1 MPKVLKYLLL
11 ALAGLIALLVL
22 AAAIIAA
29 TFDPND
35 YKPTLI
41 RLVQDKTQRTLSIPG
56 DIKLMFFPRI
66 GADLGKVAIS
76 ERQNARVFASAEHA
90 QVAVALMPVFSRQF
104 IIDQIHVDGLVV
116 NLHRYKDHSTNYDD
130 LLPKED
136 DRSAP
141 PATTSTPEKP
151 QAVQFDVAGISLTN
165 ASLGLTDETKNST
178 LAVSRLNLRTGPIA
192 QGKKSNFELRAEVKS
207 DKPQLALTVN
217 AKSNFTLD
225 LAQQRHVFDSFTAG
239 LTGAAADMSH
249 LQITLSAPSF
259 ELSPQALK
267 APALALDAA
276 ITQGTRSTTA
286 KLGGA
291 LSGDLAAQRFELSNL
306 SLEAALPNPAGGT
319 LALSAK
325 GKASVNLPR
334 EAVQASLAG
343 KLDGMRLDAQLGL
356 SRFSPPAYSFNVTL
370 DDLDADRYMAKRTP
384 TPTAKTG
391 PATTKGAGSSTAPE
405 LPTPENPFDLS
416 TLQSLDARGTL
427 KVASLKFANIRTSN
441 VRLELH
447 AASGKVNIN
456 PMTASLYGGSLAGSL
471 SASASKSPRFAVQQS
486 LRNINIGPLLKDALD
501 KNPVDGKGDVTIDIS
516 ATGATV
522 SQLKRALN
530 GTARLALQDGAI
542 NGINLAATIRNAK
555 AQIGMLQG
563 QTAPQQGSA
572 STQEKTDFTELS
584 GSFKIANGVAHND
597 DLSAKTPLLRLGG
610 NGDINLGED
619 RLDYTVKATVVSTL
633 QGQGGPELQ
642 QLKGLT
648 VPVKLSGPFNAIR
661 WEIDFASLASDLVK
675 GKVEAEVQ
683 KQVDTQK
690 GQLEQ
695 QLKDQLKGLFGK

>member
-11 ALAGLIALLVL
+11 ALAGLVALLVL
-22 AAAIIAA
+22 AAIIVAA
-29 TFDPND
+29 TFNPND

-41 RLVQDKTQRTLSIPG
+41 QLVQDKTQRTLSIPG
-56 DIKLMFFPRI
+56 DIKLTFFPRI

-90 QVAVALMPVFSRQF
+90 QVAVALLPAFSKQF
-104 IIDQIHVDGLVV
+104 IIDQILVDGLVV
-116 NLHRYKDHSTNYDD
+116 NLHRYKDHTTNYDD

-136 DRSAP
+136 GNVQPSTA
-141 PATTSTPEKP
+141 TSTPEEAH
-151 QAVQFDVAGISLTN
+151 AVQFDVGGISLTN
-165 ASLGLTDETKNST
+165 ASLGLRDEAKNST
-178 LAVSRLNLRTGPIA
+178 LAASKLNLRTGPIA
-192 QGKKSNFELRAEVKS
+192 QGKKSNFELSAEVKG
-207 DKPQLALTVN
+207 DKPSLALTVN

-225 LAQQRHVFDSFTAG
+225 LAQQRHVFDGFSAS
-239 LTGAAADMSH
+239 LKGAAADIPQLEM
-249 LQITLSAPSF
+249 TLSAPSF

-267 APALALDAA
+267 APALALEAT
-276 ITQGTRSTTA
+276 ITQGARSTTA

-291 LSGDLAAQRFELSNL
+291 LTGDLTAQRFELSNL

-334 EAVQASLAG
+334 EAVQASLSG
-343 KLDGMRLDAQLGL
+343 KLDGMRVEAQVGL
-356 SRFSPPAYSFNVTL
+356 TRFSPPAYSFDMAL
-370 DDLDADRYMAKRTP
+370 DDLDADRYMAKSTP
-384 TPTAKTG
+384 AAKTG
-391 PATTKGAGSSTAPE
+391 PPPTKASGSSAAPGSPAPE
-405 LPTPENPFDLS
+405 SPFDLS
-416 TLQSLDARGTL
+416 ALQSLDARGTL

-447 AASGKVNIN
+447 AANGKVNIN

-471 SASASKSPRFAVQQS
+471 SASASKTPHFTVQQT

-522 SQLKRALN
+522 SQLKRALY

-563 QTAPQQGSA
+563 QTTPQQGTA

-597 DLSAKTPLLRLGG
+597 DLSAKTPLLRIGG

-661 WEIDFASLASDLVK
+661 WEIDFGNLVGDLVK

-690 GQLEQ
+690 GQIEQ

>member
-11 ALAGLIALLVL
+11 ALAGLVALLVL
-22 AAAIIAA
+22 AAIIVAA
-29 TFDPND
+29 TFNPND

-41 RLVQDKTQRTLSIPG
+41 QLVQDKTQRTLSIPG
-56 DIKLMFFPRI
+56 DIKLTFFPRI

-90 QVAVALMPVFSRQF
+90 QVTVALLPAFSKQF
-104 IIDQIHVDGLVV
+104 IIDQILVDGLVV
-116 NLHRYKDHSTNYDD
+116 NLHRYKDHTTNYDD
-130 LLPKED
+130 LLPKGD
-136 DRSAP
+136 GNAQPSTA
-141 PATTSTPEKP
+141 TSTPEETH
-151 QAVQFDVAGISLTN
+151 AVQFDVGGISLTD
-165 ASLGLTDETKNST
+165 ASLGLTDEAKNST
-178 LAVSRLNLRTGPIA
+178 LAVSKLNLRTGPIA
-192 QGKKSNFELRAEVKS
+192 QGKKSNFELSAEVKG
-207 DKPQLALTVN
+207 DKPSLALTIN

-225 LAQQRHVFDSFTAG
+225 LAQQRHVFDGFSAS
-239 LTGAAADMSH
+239 LKGAAADIPQ
-249 LQITLSAPSF
+249 LQMTLSAPSF

-267 APALALDAA
+267 APALALEAT
-276 ITQGTRSTTA
+276 ITQGARSTTA

-291 LSGDLAAQRFELSNL
+291 LTGDLTAQRFELSNL

-334 EAVQASLAG
+334 EAVQASLSG
-343 KLDGMRLDAQLGL
+343 KLDGMRVEAQVGL
-356 SRFSPPAYSFNVTL
+356 TRFSPPAYSFDIAL
-370 DDLDADRYMAKRTP
+370 DDLDADRYLVKSTP
-384 TPTAKTG
+384 AAKTG
-391 PATTKGAGSSTAPE
+391 PPPTKASGSSAAPE
-405 LPTPENPFDLS
+405 SPAPESPFDLS
-416 TLQSLDARGTL
+416 ALQSLDARGTL

-447 AASGKVNIN
+447 AANGKVNIN

-471 SASASKSPRFAVQQS
+471 SASASKTPHFTAQQT

-522 SQLKRALN
+522 SQLKRALY

-555 AQIGMLQG
+555 AKIGMLQG
-563 QTAPQQGSA
+563 QPAPQQGAA

-597 DLSAKTPLLRLGG
+597 DLSAKTPLLRIGG

-648 VPVKLSGPFNAIR
+648 VPVKLSGPFNAVR
-661 WEIDFASLASDLVK
+661 WEIDFASLAGDLVK

-690 GQLEQ
+690 GQMEQ

>member
-1 MPKVLKYLLL
+1 MPKALKYLLL
-11 ALAGLIALLVL
+11 ALAGLVALLVL
-22 AAAIIAA
+22 AALIIAV
-29 TFDPND
+29 TFNPND

-41 RLVQDKTQRTLSIPG
+41 KLVQDKTQRTLSIPG
-56 DIKLMFFPRI
+56 DIKLTFFPRI

-90 QVAVALMPVFSRQF
+90 QVALALMPIFSRQF
-104 IIDQIHVDGLVV
+104 IIDQVLVDGLVV
-116 NLHRYKDHSTNYDD
+116 NLHRYKNNTTNYDD
-130 LLPKED
+130 LLSKED
-136 DRSAP
+136 GNAK
-141 PATTSTPEKP
+141 PATATPTPEEAH
-151 QAVQFDVAGISLTN
+151 AVQLDVGGISLNN

-178 LAVSRLNLRTGPIA
+178 LAVSKLNLRTGPIA
-192 QGKKSNFELRAEVKS
+192 QGKKSNFELSAEVKG

-225 LAQQRHVFDSFTAG
+225 LAQQRHVFDGFTAS
-239 LTGAAADMSH
+239 LKGAAADMSN
-249 LQITLSAPSF
+249 LQMTLSAPSF
-259 ELSPQALK
+259 QLSPQALK
-267 APALALDAA
+267 APALALEAA

-291 LSGDLAAQRFELSNL
+291 LSGDLTAQRFELSNL

-334 EAVQASLAG
+334 EAVQASLSG
-343 KLDGMRLDAQLGL
+343 KLDGMRMEAQLGL
-356 SRFSPPAYSFNVTL
+356 NRFSPPAYSFDIAL
-370 DDLDADRYMAKRTP
+370 DDLDADRYLAKSTP
-384 TPTAKTG
+384 VTKTG
-391 PATTKGAGSSTAPE
+391 STAPSSGSNAA
-405 LPTPENPFDLS
+405 PESPAPESPFDLS
-416 TLQSLDARGTL
+416 ALQSLDARGTL
-427 KVASLKFANIRTSN
+427 KVASFKFANIRSSH

-447 AASGKVNIN
+447 AANGKVNIN

-471 SASASKSPRFAVQQS
+471 SASASKTPRFAVQQT
-486 LRNINIGPLLKDALD
+486 LRNINIGPLLKDAVD

-522 SQLKRALN
+522 SQLKRSIN

-555 AQIGMLQG
+555 AKIGMLQG
-563 QTAPQQGSA
+563 QPAPQQGTA
-572 STQEKTDFTELS
+572 STQEKTDFTELNS
-584 GSFKIANGVAHND
+584 SFKIANGVAHND
-597 DLSAKTPLLRLGG
+597 DLSAKTPLLRIGG

-648 VPVKLSGPFNAIR
+648 IPVKLSGPFNAIR
-661 WEIDFASLASDLVK
+661 WEIDFGSLVGDLVK

-690 GQLEQ
+690 GQIEQ
-695 QLKDQLKGLFGK
+695 QLRDQLKGIFGK

>member
-11 ALAGLIALLVL
+11 ALTSLIALLVL
-22 AAAIIAA
+22 AAVIIAA

-76 ERQNARVFASAEHA
+76 ERQSARVFASAEHA
-90 QVAVALMPVFSRQF
+90 QVAVALMPAFSRQF

-130 LLPKED
+130 LLPKES
-136 DRSAP
+136 DRSSP
-141 PATTSTPEKP
+141 LTATPTPEEP
-151 QAVQFDVAGISLTN
+151 HAVQFDVGGISLTN
-165 ASLGLTDETKNST
+165 ASLGLTDDAKNST
-178 LAVSRLNLRTGPIA
+178 LAVSKLNLRTGPIA
-192 QGKKSNFELRAEVKS
+192 QGKKSNFELSAEVNS
-207 DKPQLALTVN
+207 DQPKLALTVN

-225 LAQQRHVFDSFTAG
+225 LAQQRHVFDGFTAG
-239 LTGAAADMSH
+239 LTGAAADISH

-259 ELSPQALK
+259 ELSPQAFK

-276 ITQGTRSTTA
+276 ITQGTRSTSA
-286 KLGGA
+286 KLGCA

-334 EAVQASLAG
+334 EAVQASLVG
-343 KLDGMRLDAQLGL
+343 KLDGMRVEAQVGL
-356 SRFSPPAYSFNVTL
+356 SRFSPPAYSFDIAL
-370 DDLDADRYMAKRTP
+370 DDLDADRYMAKSTP
-384 TPTAKTG
+384 AAKTG
-391 PATTKGAGSSTAPE
+391 SATPGSGPSAAPE
-405 LPTPENPFDLS
+405 SPTPESQLDLS
-416 TLQSLDARGTL
+416 ALQSLDARGTL

-447 AASGKVNIN
+447 AGNGKVNIS

-471 SASASKSPRFAVQQS
+471 SASASKSPRFAAQQS

-501 KNPVDGKGDVTIDIS
+501 KNPVDGKGDVTLDIS
-516 ATGATV
+516 AAGATV
-522 SQLKRALN
+522 SQLKKALN

-555 AQIGMLQG
+555 AKIGMLQG
-563 QTAPQQGSA
+563 QTAPQQGTA

-597 DLSAKTPLLRLGG
+597 DLSAKTPLLRIGG
-610 NGDINLGED
+610 NGDINLGEN

-661 WEIDFASLASDLVK
+661 WEIDFGSLAGDLVK

-690 GQLEQ
+690 GQIEQ

>member
-11 ALAGLIALLVL
+11 ALAGLVALLVL
-22 AAAIIAA
+22 AVAIIAA
-29 TFDPND
+29 TFNPND

-41 RLVQDKTQRTLSIPG
+41 KLVQDKTQRTLSIPG
-56 DIKLMFFPRI
+56 DIKLTFFPRL

-90 QVAVALMPVFSRQF
+90 QVALALMPIFSRQF
-104 IIDQIHVDGLVV
+104 IIDQILVDGLVV
-116 NLHRYKDHSTNYDD
+116 NLHRYKNDTTNYDD
-130 LLPKED
+130 LLPTED
-136 DRSAP
+136 GNAQ
-141 PATTSTPEKP
+141 PATANTPTSEEAK
-151 QAVQFDVAGISLTN
+151 AVQFDLGGVSLTN

-178 LAVSRLNLRTGPIA
+178 LTVSKLNLRTGPIA
-192 QGKKSNFELRAEVKS
+192 QGKKSNFEFSAEVKGN
-207 DKPQLALTVN
+207 KPQLALTVN

-225 LAQQRHVFDSFTAG
+225 LAQQRHVFDGFSAS
-239 LTGAAADMSH
+239 LKGAAADIPH
-249 LQITLSAPSF
+249 LQMSLSAPSF
-259 ELSPQALK
+259 ELSPQALM
-267 APALALDAA
+267 APALALEAA
-276 ITQGTRSTTA
+276 ITQGARSTTA
-286 KLGGA
+286 KLGGT
-291 LSGDLAAQRFELSNL
+291 LSGDLTAQRFELSNL
-306 SLEAALPNPAGGT
+306 NLEAALPSPAGGT

-334 EAVQASLAG
+334 EAVQASLSG
-343 KLDGMRLDAQLGL
+343 KIDGIRMEAQLGL
-356 SRFSPPAYSFNVTL
+356 SRFSPPAYSFDIAL
-370 DDLDADRYMAKRTP
+370 DDLDADRYLAKSTP
-384 TPTAKTG
+384 VAKTES
-391 PATTKGAGSSTAPE
+391 ATPNSETSAAPRSPAPE
-405 LPTPENPFDLS
+405 SPPDLS
-416 TLQSLDARGTL
+416 ALQSLDARGTL

-447 AASGKVNIN
+447 AVNGKVNIN

-471 SASASKSPRFAVQQS
+471 SASASKTPRFSVQQT

-522 SQLKRALN
+522 SQLKRAIN
-530 GTARLALQDGAI
+530 GTARLALQDGAL
-542 NGINLAATIRNAK
+542 NGINLAATIRDAK
-555 AQIGMLQG
+555 TKIGLLQG
-563 QTAPQQGSA
+563 QPAPQQGSA

-597 DLSAKTPLLRLGG
+597 DLSAKTPLLRIGG

-661 WEIDFASLASDLVK
+661 WEVDFGSLAGDLVK

-690 GQLEQ
+690 GQVEQ

>member
-11 ALAGLIALLVL
+11 ALAGLVALLVL
-22 AAAIIAA
+22 AALIIAA
-29 TFDPND
+29 TFNPND

-41 RLVQDKTQRTLSIPG
+41 KLVQDKTQRALSIPG
-56 DIKLMFFPRI
+56 DIKLTFFPRI

-90 QVAVALMPVFSRQF
+90 QVALALMPIFSRQF
-104 IIDQIHVDGLVV
+104 IIDQVLVDGLVV
-116 NLHRYKDHSTNYDD
+116 NLHRYKNNTTNYDD
-130 LLPKED
+130 LLSKED
-136 DRSAP
+136 GNAK
-141 PATTSTPEKP
+141 PATATPTPEEAH
-151 QAVQFDVAGISLTN
+151 AVQFDVGGISLTN
-165 ASLGLTDETKNST
+165 ARLGLTDETKNST
-178 LAVSRLNLRTGPIA
+178 LAVSKLNLRTGPIA
-192 QGKKSNFELRAEVKS
+192 QGKKSNFELSAEVKG

-225 LAQQRHVFDSFTAG
+225 LTQQRHVFDGFTAS
-239 LTGAAADMSH
+239 LKGAAVDMSN
-249 LQITLSAPSF
+249 LQMTLSAPSF

-267 APALALDAA
+267 APALALEAA

-291 LSGDLAAQRFELSNL
+291 LSGDLVAQRFELSNL
-306 SLEAALPNPAGGT
+306 SLDAALPNPAGGS

-334 EAVQASLAG
+334 EAVQASLSG
-343 KLDGMRLDAQLGL
+343 KLDGMRMEAQVGL
-356 SRFSPPAYSFNVTL
+356 TRFSPPAYSFDIAL
-370 DDLDADRYMAKRTP
+370 DDLDADRYLTKS

-391 PATTKGAGSSTAPE
+391 AGSGTAPE
-405 LPTPENPFDLS
+405 SPIDLS
-416 TLQSLDARGTL
+416 ALQSLDARGTL
-427 KVASLKFANIRTSN
+427 KVASFKFANIRTSN

-447 AASGKVNIN
+447 AANGKVNIN

-471 SASASKSPRFAVQQS
+471 SASASKTPRFAVQQT

-516 ATGATV
+516 TTGATV
-522 SQLKRALN
+522 SQLKRAIN

-555 AQIGMLQG
+555 ARIGMLQG
-563 QTAPQQGSA
+563 QPAPQQGTA
-572 STQEKTDFTELS
+572 STQEKTDFTELN

-597 DLSAKTPLLRLGG
+597 DLSAKTPLLRIGG

-661 WEIDFASLASDLVK
+661 WEIDFGSLVGDLVK

>member
-11 ALAGLIALLVL
+11 ALAGLVALLVL
-22 AAAIIAA
+22 AAIIVAA
-29 TFDPND
+29 TFNPND

-41 RLVQDKTQRTLSIPG
+41 QLVQDKTQRTLSIPG
-56 DIKLMFFPRI
+56 DIKLTFFPRI

-90 QVAVALMPVFSRQF
+90 QVAVALLPAFSKQF
-104 IIDQIHVDGLVV
+104 IIDQILVDGLVV
-116 NLHRYKDHSTNYDD
+116 NLHRYKDHTTNYDD
-130 LLPKED
+130 LIPKED
-136 DRSAP
+136 GNAQPSTA
-141 PATTSTPEKP
+141 TSTPEEAH
-151 QAVQFDVAGISLTN
+151 AVQFDVGGISLTN
-165 ASLGLTDETKNST
+165 ASLGLRDEAKNST
-178 LAVSRLNLRTGPIA
+178 LAVSKLNLRTGPIA
-192 QGKKSNFELRAEVKS
+192 QGKKSNFELSAEVKG
-207 DKPQLALTVN
+207 DKPSLALTVN

-225 LAQQRHVFDSFTAG
+225 LAQQRHVFDGFSAS
-239 LTGAAADMSH
+239 LKGAAADIPQ
-249 LQITLSAPSF
+249 LQVTLSAPSF

-267 APALALDAA
+267 APALALEAT

-291 LSGDLAAQRFELSNL
+291 LTGDLTAQRFELSNL
-306 SLEAALPNPAGGT
+306 SLEAALPNPAGST
-319 LALSAK
+319 LALNVK

-334 EAVQASLAG
+334 EAMQASLSG
-343 KLDGMRLDAQLGL
+343 KLDGMRVEAQVGL
-356 SRFSPPAYSFNVTL
+356 TRFSPPAYSFDMAL
-370 DDLDADRYMAKRTP
+370 DDLDADRYMAKSTP
-384 TPTAKTG
+384 AAKTE
-391 PATTKGAGSSTAPE
+391 PTTTKASGSSAAPE
-405 LPTPENPFDLS
+405 SPAPESPFDLS
-416 TLQSLDARGTL
+416 ALQLLDARGTL

-447 AASGKVNIN
+447 AANGKVNIN

-471 SASASKSPRFAVQQS
+471 SASASKTPHFAAQQT

-555 AQIGMLQG
+555 VKIGMLQG
-563 QTAPQQGSA
+563 QPAPQQGAA

-597 DLSAKTPLLRLGG
+597 DLSAKTPLLRIGG

-648 VPVKLSGPFNAIR
+648 VPVKLSGPFNAVR
-661 WEIDFASLASDLVK
+661 WEIDFASLAGDLVK

-690 GQLEQ
+690 GQIEQ
-695 QLKDQLKGLFGK
+695 QLRDQLKGIFGK

>member
-11 ALAGLIALLVL
+11 ALAGLVALLVL
-22 AAAIIAA
+22 AALIIAA
-29 TFDPND
+29 TFNPND

-41 RLVQDKTQRTLSIPG
+41 KLVQDKTQRTLSIPG
-56 DIKLMFFPRI
+56 DIKLTFFPRI

-76 ERQNARVFASAEHA
+76 EHQNARVFASAEHA
-90 QVAVALMPVFSRQF
+90 QVALALMPIFSRQF
-104 IIDQIHVDGLVV
+104 IIDQVLVDGLVV
-116 NLHRYKDHSTNYDD
+116 NLYRYKNNTTNYDD
-130 LLPKED
+130 LLSKED
-136 DRSAP
+136 GNAK
-141 PATTSTPEKP
+141 PATPPPTQEEAH
-151 QAVQFDVAGISLTN
+151 AVQFDVGGISLTN

-178 LAVSRLNLRTGPIA
+178 LAVSKLNLRTGPIA
-192 QGKKSNFELRAEVKS
+192 QGKKSNFELSAEVKG

-225 LAQQRHVFDSFTAG
+225 LAQQRHVFDGFTAS
-239 LTGAAADMSH
+239 LKGAAADMSN
-249 LQITLSAPSF
+249 LQMTLSAPSF

-267 APALALDAA
+267 APALALEAA

-291 LSGDLAAQRFELSNL
+291 LSGDLTAQRFELSNL
-306 SLEAALPNPAGGT
+306 SLEVALPNPAGGT

-334 EAVQASLAG
+334 EAVQASLSG
-343 KLDGMRLDAQLGL
+343 KVDGMRMEAQLGL
-356 SRFSPPAYSFNVTL
+356 NRFSPPAYSFDIAL
-370 DDLDADRYMAKRTP
+370 DDLDADRYLAKSTP
-384 TPTAKTG
+384 VTKTG
-391 PATTKGAGSSTAPE
+391 STAPSSGSNAA
-405 LPTPENPFDLS
+405 PESPAPESPFDLS
-416 TLQSLDARGTL
+416 ALQSLDAHGTL
-427 KVASLKFANIRTSN
+427 KVASFKFANIRSSH

-447 AASGKVNIN
+447 AANGKVNIN

-471 SASASKSPRFAVQQS
+471 SASASKTPRFAVQQT

-516 ATGATV
+516 ISATGATV
-522 SQLKRALN
+522 SQLKRSIN

-555 AQIGMLQG
+555 AKIGMLQG
-563 QTAPQQGSA
+563 QPAPQQGTA
-572 STQEKTDFTELS
+572 STQEKTDFTELN

-597 DLSAKTPLLRLGG
+597 DLSAKTPLLRIGG

-648 VPVKLSGPFNAIR
+648 IPVKLSGPFNAIR
-661 WEIDFASLASDLVK
+661 WEIDFDNLVGDLVK

-690 GQLEQ
+690 DRLEQ
-695 QLKDQLKGLFGK
+695 QLKDQLKGIFGK

>member
-1 MPKVLKYLLL
+1 MSKVLKYLLL

-22 AAAIIAA
+22 AAIIVAA

-35 YKPTLI
+35 YKPTLV

-56 DIKLMFFPRI
+56 DIKLTFFPRI

-76 ERQNARVFASAEHA
+76 ERQSARVFASAEHA

-130 LLPKED
+130 LLPKGD
-136 DRSAP
+136 DRRAP
-141 PATTSTPEKP
+141 PAATPAPEEP
-151 QAVQFDVAGISLTN
+151 QAVQFDLGGIALTN
-165 ASLGLTDETKNST
+165 TSLGLTDDAKNSQ
-178 LAVSRLNLRTGPIA
+178 LAVSRLNLRTGPIV
-192 QGKKSNFELRAEVKS
+192 QGKKSNFELSAEVKS

-225 LAQQRHVFDSFTAG
+225 LAQQRHVFDGFTAG
-239 LTGAAADMSH
+239 LTGAAADISH
-249 LQITLSAPSF
+249 LQMTLSAPSF
-259 ELSPQALK
+259 ELSPQAFK

-276 ITQGTRSTTA
+276 IAQGTRNTTA

-343 KLDGMRLDAQLGL
+343 KLDGMRMEAQLGL
-356 SRFSPPAYSFNVTL
+356 SRFSPPAYSFDIAL

-384 TPTAKTG
+384 AARTG
-391 PATTKGAGSSTAPE
+391 SGSGSSAAPE
-405 LPTPENPFDLS
+405 SPIDLS
-416 TLQSLDARGTL
+416 ALQSLDARGTL

-447 AASGKVNIN
+447 AASGKVSIN

-471 SASASKSPRFAVQQS
+471 SASASKSPRFAAQQS

-501 KNPVDGKGDVTIDIS
+501 KNPVDGKGDVTFDIS
-516 ATGATV
+516 AAGATV
-522 SQLKRALN
+522 SQLKRALY

-597 DLSAKTPLLRLGG
+597 DLSAKTPLLRIGG

-648 VPVKLSGPFNAIR
+648 VPVRLSGPFNAIH
-661 WEIDFASLASDLVK
+661 WEIDFASLAGDLVK
-675 GKVEAEVQ
+675 GRVEAEVQ

-695 QLKDQLKGLFGK
+695 QLKDPLKGLFGK